1 MTPLLYFCV
10 EMTDNLKIHAV
21 QQYGLIGYPLGHSF
35 SQQYFTAKFEREGIT
50 GARYDKFPL
59 PDIAGLPDLLAKNP
73 QLCGLNVT
81 IPHKVAVLPYL
92 DKIDQT
98 ASAIGAVNVIRI
110 KKGILTGYNTDIIG
124 FEQSLIPWLNALN
137 KRHPEVRA
145 LILGTGGASRS
156 VAFVLQKWSIPFQ
169 FVSRERRGESQLS
182 YADLP
187 ALDFSAVR
195 WIFNTTPLGT
205 YPDTEMC
212 PDLPFQQLGSQHLI
226 YDLVYNPPE
235 TLLLQRAKARGCAV
249 KNGLEMLQL
258 QAEAAW
264 AIWQQA

>member
-1 MTPLLYFCV
+1 
-10 EMTDNLKIHAV
+10 MTDSLKIHAV

-35 SQQYFTAKFEREGIT
+35 SQQYFAAKFEREGIA

-59 PDIAGLPDLLAKNP
+59 PDIAGFPDLLATNP

-81 IPHKVAVLPYL
+81 IPHKVAILPYL
-92 DKIDQT
+92 DAID
-98 ASAIGAVNVIRI
+98 SAARGIGAVNVIRI
-110 KKGILTGYNTDIIG
+110 KKGTLTGYNTDVIG
-124 FEQSLIPWLNALN
+124 FEQSLGPWLNTLN
-137 KRHPEVRA
+137 KHNPTVRA
-145 LILGTGGASRS
+145 LILGTGGASRA
-156 VAFVLQKWSIPFQ
+156 VAFVLQQWSIPFQ
-169 FVSRERRGESQLS
+169 FVSRERRGENQLS
-182 YADLP
+182 YADLQ
-187 ALDFSAVR
+187 ALDFSGVH

-205 YPDTEMC
+205 YPDIEMC
-212 PDLPFQQLGSQHLI
+212 PDVPFQQLGPQHLV

-235 TLLLQRAKARGCAV
+235 TLLLQRAKTRGCAV